1 MIKAF
6 VLAVLCATVVY
17 CGFKLWS
24 LLSNKQSMGKE
35 TDMNKETKK
44 TLWISG
50 LLVVANALGVA
61 YLLNPRKFEE
71 KKNQVQD
78 AVKSFFAGK
87 K

>member
-1 MIKAF
+1 MIKAS
-6 VLAVLCATVVY
+6 VLALLCAMIVY

-24 LLSNKQSMGKE
+24 LLTNRQSTGKE
-35 TDMNKETKK
+35 IDMDKETKK

>member
-1 MIKAF
+1 MIKVF

-24 LLSNKQSMGKE
+24 LMSGRQSMGKDM
-35 TDMNKETKK
+35 DMNKETKK

-50 LLVVANALGVA
+50 LLVAANALGVA

-78 AVKSFFAGK
+78 AIKSFFGGK